1 MKRGEL
7 FLVKHPSG
15 DAKRQRVFVVV
26 SRQVL
31 IDSQFSSVVCAPVY
45 TSHDGLATQ
54 VAVDA
59 DEGLKHDSS
68 IHCDALVSIPKANLT
83 NSLGALPP
91 HRTREL
97 DQALRI
103 APDIPD

>member
-7 FLVKHPSG
+7 YLVKHPSG
-15 DAKRQRVFVVV
+15 DPKRQRVFVVV

-54 VAVDA
+54 IAIGI

-68 IHCDALVSIPKANLT
+68 LHCDALVSLPKANLT
-83 NSLGALPP
+83 NYVGALPP
-91 HRTREL
+91 RRIREL

-103 APDIPD
+103 ALDIPD